1 MTDAWSCYQHHLSP
15 SGTIDLPLGGFLIRT
30 GDQVVVVDAG
40 VGAFDD
46 GKYAG
51 GNLPAA
57 LRANGFGA
65 EDVTDVV
72 FTHLHFDHIGWA
84 SHRGYPY
91 FPNATYRVHRKDWD
105 HFVLG
110 PNADEHTLQTLTP
123 VERQLEFF
131 DGDTSIAPGVDGIFT
146 PGHTPGTMIVVVS
159 SQGERALLLGDVVH
173 SLVQFSERDW
183 QVIWD
188 TDPVA
193 ASAARNRIADE
204 VADSTDIVGAAHLP
218 GMKFGRIVT
227 TGGPRRF
234 IAL

>member
-1 MTDAWSCYQHHLSP
+1 
-15 SGTIDLPLGGFLIRT
+15 
-30 GDQVVVVDAG
+30 
-40 VGAFDD
+40 
-46 GKYAG
+46 
-51 GNLPAA
+51 
-57 LRANGFGA
+57 
-65 EDVTDVV
+65 
-72 FTHLHFDHIGWA
+72 
-84 SHRGYPY
+84 
-91 FPNATYRVHRKDWD
+91 
-105 HFVLG
+105 
-110 PNADEHTLQTLTP
+110 
-123 VERQLEFF
+123 
-131 DGDTSIAPGVDGIFT
+131 
-146 PGHTPGTMIVVVS
+146 MIVVVS